1 MVTFTTLSSTTTTYN
16 KQKPA
21 EKRERHFSFSM
32 KEESSVNF
40 SLQHYAFVANA
51 SRRSL
56 TSNLRQL
63 QTRSRKRRRRNLE
76 LSYAVLLPPSFTT
89 FPHSRAVNTQTHALV
104 LLRFDNRAFVLTSR
118 ATPRPFAYL
127 SSLPPTARRRLQ
139 SKHDE
144 RCSNFNYSIFR
155 STVEVALRTYPL
167 VRESSRASREVEAV
181 FCLKF

>member
-89 FPHSRAVNTQTHALV
+89 FPHSRAVNTQTHVCCARSSALWQPNFCANTKGDAAA
-104 LLRFDNRAFVLTSR
+104 LCLFVHG
-118 ATPRPFAYL
+118 AT
-127 SSLPPTARRRLQ
+127 
-139 SKHDE
+139 DCE
-144 RCSNFNYSIFR
+144 
-155 STVEVALRTYPL
+155 
-167 VRESSRASREVEAV
+167 EAD
-181 FCLKF
+181 